1 MMVMIIILREI
12 VRIIILITIKLII
25 SEMVIVSHSSL
36 YLKCGL

>member
-25 SEMVIVSHSSL
+25 SEMVIVSHSTSI
-36 YLKCGL
+36 